1 MRIEAG
7 HQLSVRHLGGRMLVL
22 LGLLALLL
30 GVGSAAAGEVSR
42 DSYREAVEP
51 ICKAN
56 TEANQRI
63 LKGVRSEVRR
73 GELKVA
79 AAQFDKAGTALRKTV
94 RRLAGVPRPPD
105 DRTRLAEWLG
115 DIKGEA
121 ALFERIAAK
130 LRAGDKVA
138 AQRLVLILTRNAN
151 FANNLVIPFEFE
163 YCRLEPGRFT

>member
-1 MRIEAG
+1 MKIEAG
-7 HQLSVRHLGGRMLVL
+7 RQILVRRRGGRMLAL
-22 LGLLALLL
+22 FGLVALCL
-30 GVGSAAAGEVSR
+30 GVASAAAAEVSR

-63 LKGVRSEVRR
+63 LKGVRAEVRR
-73 GELKVA
+73 GELKLA
-79 AAQFDKAGTALRKTV
+79 AAQFDEAGNALRKAV
-94 RRLAGVPRPPD
+94 RRLAGVPRPPA
-105 DRTRLAEWLG
+105 DRSRLAEWLG

-130 LRAGDKVA
+130 LRGGDKGG
-138 AQRLVLILTRNAN
+138 AQRLVLVLTRDAN
-151 FANNLVIPFEFE
+151 LANNLVIPFEFE